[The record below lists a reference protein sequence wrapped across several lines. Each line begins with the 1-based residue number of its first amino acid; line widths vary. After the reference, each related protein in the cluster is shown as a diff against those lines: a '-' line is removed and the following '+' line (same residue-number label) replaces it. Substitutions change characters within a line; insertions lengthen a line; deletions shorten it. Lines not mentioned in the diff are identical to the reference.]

1 MNSNKKVYK
10 REIIKNK
17 ILSGS
22 GHKTHYT
29 NKDIEPRRQ
38 STNVLCNCDIK
49 CANLFS
55 ENQKQEIFN
64 RYNSLKSHSTTFKAR
79 PDTSWRKI
87 LRNLILYGSCGH
99 FKNKGID
106 T

>member
-55 ENQKQEIFN
+55 EI
-64 RYNSLKSHSTTFKAR
+64 
-79 PDTSWRKI
+79 
-87 LRNLILYGSCGH
+87 
-99 FKNKGID
+99 KNKRFLID
-106 T
+106 IIL